1 MSADGARARVDAP
14 SGSEAAEPGSDA
26 LTSQP
31 SLGLDKMPTLPL
43 PTMQSATEEEDEGYD
58 AFYDEKEKAAAAAV
72 ISSPPRPAAVVVRPC
87 RPSWKH
93 SFYSLGR
100 SGARVLGIQS
110 EAERKRARN
119 YDRNIS
125 RAVKRRKRN
134 GLRTKILLFL
144 VRTPQPP
151 AAPHPPPR

>member
-1 MSADGARARVDAP
+1 
-14 SGSEAAEPGSDA
+14 
-26 LTSQP
+26 
-31 SLGLDKMPTLPL
+31 MPTLPL

-144 VRTPQPP
+144 VRTPRPP
-151 AAPHPPPR
+151 AALHPPPR